1 MNELIHA
8 AAAGIS
14 YAVFCADADFSQVP
28 LTIKYHGNR
37 QNTVVLSFSL
47 CRCVCMLINPTLLSI
62 NYHISTTT
70 VSAIF

>member
-14 YAVFCADADFSQVP
+14 YAVFCADADFSHVP
-28 LTIKYHGNR
+28 LTIKYHG
-37 QNTVVLSFSL
+37 NTVVLSFSL

-62 NYHISTTT
+62 NYHICINS
-70 VSAIF
+70 ICHILM